1 MNEFL
6 QNLRT
11 QAWRTHSARNAA
23 ARRLK
28 RRELFSTVSMA
39 FFSAISVA
47 IAFLQRIYVTGGSA
61 EDNFVTGLSGA
72 LGIFLL
78 AISLMEW
85 GAGNGAKAEALYRNA
100 EELNAFQRAVALR
113 LAQLTSGVT
122 VSWVDVTDLQR
133 EYEVVKGRCSVNHDP
148 IDDRYFIATRRKA
161 PEFLATNGTPTM
173 SRPAAFRA
181 LITWHLSSVWYFAVF
196 WIVIV
201 AALARVWTL
210 HTTG

>member
-1 MNEFL
+1 MNDFL
-6 QNLRT
+6 HNLRT

-61 EDNFVTGLSGA
+61 EDNFVTGLSGV

-78 AISLMEW
+78 TISLMEW
-85 GAGNGAKAEALYRNA
+85 GAANGAKAEALYRNA
-100 EELNAFQRAVALR
+100 EELNAFQRAVALK

-122 VSWVDVTDLQR
+122 VSWIEVTDLQR
-133 EYEVVKGRCSVNHDP
+133 EYEAVKGRCSVNHDP
-148 IDDRYFIATRRKA
+148 IDDRYFVATKRKA
-161 PEFLATNGTPTM
+161 PEFLMASGTPAM
-173 SRPAAFRA
+173 SGTAAFRA
-181 LITWHLSSVWYFAVF
+181 SIIWHLSSVWYFAIF
-196 WIVIV
+196 WLVIV
-201 AALARVWTL
+201 AALARVWVM
-210 HTTG
+210 HATG

>member
-1 MNEFL
+1 MNDFL
-6 QNLRT
+6 ENLRT

-28 RRELFSTVSMA
+28 RRELFSTVSLA

-47 IAFLQRIYVTGGSA
+47 IAFLQRIYVTAGSA
-61 EDNFVTGLSGA
+61 EDNFVTGLSGV

-100 EELNAFQRAVALR
+100 EELNAFQRGVALR
-113 LAQLTSGVT
+113 LAQLSSGVN
-122 VSWVDVTDLQR
+122 VTWAEVTELQR
-133 EYEVVKGRCSVNHDP
+133 EYEAVKGRCSVNHDP

-161 PEFLATNGTPTM
+161 PEFLAADGTPRM
-173 SRPAAFRA
+173 DGPAAFWA
-181 LITWHLSSVWYFAVF
+181 TVIWHLSSVWYFAVF
-196 WIVIV
+196 WLVIV
-201 AALARVWTL
+201 AALVRVCVM
-210 HTTG
+210 HGAG